1 EARRAVHALHVAPA
15 VEQYIVDLV
24 QATREPARVA
34 EDVGRWIEVGASPR
48 GTIAL
53 DRCARARAWLQ
64 QRDFVG
70 PEDVRA
76 VLHPCLRHRL
86 LLSHEALAAGVGA
99 DQVVDR
105 IAAAVAAP

>member
-1 EARRAVHALHVAPA
+1 
-15 VEQYIVDLV
+15 
-24 QATREPARVA
+24 
-34 EDVGRWIEVGASPR
+34 
-48 GTIAL
+48 
-53 DRCARARAWLQ
+53 
-64 QRDFVG
+64 
-70 PEDVRA
+70 